1 MAFSDKDEIV
11 EMDKIGATW
20 LDRGAEAYRQG
31 DYELALQCYKK
42 AADYGNS
49 QAMCNLGYIYAF
61 GRVGEADQEQA
72 FYYFTQASLAGNP
85 NAFYKLGDAFRFGN
99 FVKRNDEIAFQYY
112 SMAESVLQEGDED
125 MIAEIDY
132 RLALCYARGW
142 GTDQRWD
149 LALKYI
155 NEAQL
160 YAYRNKQHGE
170 YNWQKTSQRI
180 NKLHDEIVSEMFS

>member
-1 MAFSDKDEIV
+1 MPFIS
-11 EMDKIGATW
+11 W
-20 LDRGAEAYRQG
+20 
-31 DYELALQCYKK
+31 
-42 AADYGNS
+42 
-49 QAMCNLGYIYAF
+49 
-61 GRVGEADQEQA
+61 
-72 FYYFTQASLAGNP
+72 
-85 NAFYKLGDAFRFGN
+85 GDAFRFGN
-99 FVKRNDEIAFQYY
+99 FVKKNDQIAFQYY
-112 SMAESVLQEGDED
+112 SMAESVLQKGDED
-125 MIAEIDY
+125 LIAEIDY

-142 GTDQRWD
+142 GTGQRWD

>member
-1 MAFSDKDEIV
+1 MAFSDKDKFV
-11 EMDKIGATW
+11 EMDKIGTTW

-85 NAFYKLGDAFRFGN
+85 NAFYKLGGCFPLRQFC
-99 FVKRNDEIAFQYY
+99 KE
-112 SMAESVLQEGDED
+112 
-125 MIAEIDY
+125 
-132 RLALCYARGW
+132 
-142 GTDQRWD
+142 
-149 LALKYI
+149 K
-155 NEAQL
+155 
-160 YAYRNKQHGE
+160 
-170 YNWQKTSQRI
+170 
-180 NKLHDEIVSEMFS
+180 

>member
-1 MAFSDKDEIV
+1 MAFLDKDKFV

-61 GRVGEADQEQA
+61 GRVGEADQEKA

-99 FVKRNDEIAFQYY
+99 F
-112 SMAESVLQEGDED
+112 
-125 MIAEIDY
+125 EIDY